1 MTSNP
6 IRDDDGNRIFD
17 AVYRDDGVVIIEV
30 KNAKQRLRIDLINAL
45 RQIEQGKRKAAADD
59 KKPNTK

>member
-6 IRDDDGNRIFD
+6 IRDADGNRIFD

-30 KNAKQRLRIDLINAL
+30 KNAKQRYCIDLINVL
-45 RQIEQGKRKAAADD
+45 RQIEQGKRKAAAD